1 MKSQNEIS
9 IRKTTK
15 GWLVVA
21 PLVYRLF
28 TDYEAMMTSYR
39 VGWQKRKSNL
49 KGENK

>member
-28 TDYEAMMTSYR
+28 TDYEAMMDFVSC
-39 VGWQKRKSNL
+39 WLAKKE
-49 KGENK
+49 K